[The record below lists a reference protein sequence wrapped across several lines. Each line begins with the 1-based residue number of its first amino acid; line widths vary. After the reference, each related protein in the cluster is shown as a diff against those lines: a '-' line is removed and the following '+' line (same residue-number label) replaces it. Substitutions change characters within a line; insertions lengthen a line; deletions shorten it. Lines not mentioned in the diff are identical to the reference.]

1 MTVSSVSRCVVHFS
15 MRVLLTGASG
25 YIGAYL
31 LRYLPRDVR
40 LTLGW
45 HSTKP
50 KQQNSDFKML
60 PIDLNLPIASQLKKL
75 KFDCVIHAAA
85 MANLQACE
93 DNPDKCMR
101 INYHASQ
108 ELAEYCQATD
118 SAFIF
123 LSTDIIFSGK
133 HAPYAAADVA
143 HPINTYGLSKKMAEE
158 AIRKVCPK
166 AAIMRLALVLGKGL
180 NGTIN
185 FLDWF
190 IGRLSR
196 FEKVPLFKDEIRT
209 PVWVDDVAQSI
220 WMVVTGKINGTHHLC
235 GDRVFNRYELGRL
248 LAEELSADPDLL
260 YADTAKNTPF
270 NRPANV
276 SMLAGD
282 ALPAFSFDAG
292 LKKYF
297 RGSGH
302 E

>member
-1 MTVSSVSRCVVHFS
+1 MTVSLVLRCVANFS

-31 LRYLPRDVR
+31 LRHLPRDVR
-40 LTLGW
+40 LTLGR
-45 HSTKP
+45 HSTLP
-50 KQQNSDFKML
+50 EQQNPDLKMIHL
-60 PIDLNLPIASQLKKL
+60 DLNLPIASQLKKL

-85 MANLQACE
+85 MANLQTCE
-93 DNPDKCMR
+93 NNPDKCMR
-101 INYHASQ
+101 INYQASL

-118 SAFIF
+118 SAFVF

-143 HPINTYGLSKKMAEE
+143 HPLNTYGLSKKMAED
-158 AIRKVCPK
+158 AIRKGCSK
-166 AAIMRLALVLGKGL
+166 AAILRLALVLGRGL

-190 IGRLSR
+190 SGRLSR

-209 PVWVDDVAQSI
+209 PLWADDVAQTI
-220 WMVVTGKINGTHHLC
+220 WIVAAGKINGTHHLC
-235 GDRVFNRYELGRL
+235 GDRVFNRYELGRF

-260 YADTAKNTPF
+260 YADTYKSARLK
-270 NRPANV
+270 RPANV

-282 ALPAFSFDAG
+282 VIPAFSFDAG
-292 LKKYF
+292 IKKYF
-297 RGSGH
+297 KGSAH